1 VLYYVWKGILHLKN
15 EKEERN
21 ETMTSSANDDNS
33 NKSSTGS
40 TCNYIDEHLPPSI
53 IKRLESGAFQ
63 SLCTHLRERS
73 DQVPNLDLMTL
84 SGFCRNCLAKWLVL
98 EARKLSDSIQ
108 EKKANRN
115 NNNDDP
121 ENMDEI
127 VKSLDAMGYDEAAQ
141 YVYGMTYPEWKKRH
155 AQKASEEK
163 MEKFNNS
170 KPLWATHDKQL
181 LTKRTDE
188 IPPVTPLLQKQ
199 TQRNNNNICNRNNN
213 ETINT
218 AASLL
223 SNVCCEDI
231 NNPNNISSSQQSST
245 KQQNN
250 NGINDASISLIK
262 LPGSFVPPIP
272 PSVTF
277 SLGVVTISDR
287 AFAGD
292 YEMGDLSG
300 PAVVDT
306 IQSILN
312 SYSDKIVV
320 RIKSIETAIVP
331 DEIEIIQNK
340 LISWSSP
347 AMSDDNSADD
357 IITDLI
363 VTTGGTGFS
372 PRDVTPE
379 ATTAVVERLCDGLMS
394 FCALQCVAQQ
404 IQPLASLSRGTAG
417 VRGRTLIVNL
427 PGNPYAIKEILP
439 ILLPLALHAVAD
451 MKKMTA

>member
-1 VLYYVWKGILHLKN
+1 MNKA
-15 EKEERN
+15 
-21 ETMTSSANDDNS
+21 MTSSANDDN
-33 NKSSTGS
+33 NKKSSS
-40 TCNYIDEHLPPSI
+40 TCNYVEEHLPPSI

-73 DQVPNLDLMTL
+73 DQVQNLDLMTL
-84 SGFCRNCLAKWLVL
+84 SGFCRNCLAKWLVV

-108 EKKANRN
+108 EKAGKN
-115 NNNDDP
+115 NN
-121 ENMDEI
+121 ENLENIDRI

-141 YVYGMTYPEWKKRH
+141 HVYGMTYPEWKKRH
-155 AQKASEEK
+155 AHKASDEK

-170 KPLWATHDKQL
+170 KSLWATHDKQL

-188 IPPVTPLLQKQ
+188 IPPVTSSLQKQ
-199 TQRNNNNICNRNNN
+199 IQQNNNICNRKN
-213 ETINT
+213 ETIIS

-231 NNPNNISSSQQSST
+231 DNPNNISSSQQLSM

-250 NGINDASISLIK
+250 NRITATGISLIK
-262 LPGSFVPPIP
+262 LPGSFVPPLP
-272 PSVTF
+272 PNVTF

-300 PAVVDT
+300 PAVIDT
-306 IQSILN
+306 IQKILN

-320 RIKSIETAIVP
+320 NIMSIETAIVP
-331 DEIEIIQNK
+331 DEIEIIQNR

-347 AMSDDNSADD
+347 ADSDDNSADD
-357 IITDLI
+357 AIDLI

-451 MKKMTA
+451 MKKITT